1 MQSDA
6 FPTPSIYCHYFEP
19 RLLISPS
26 EEDLPS
32 QAQYIADLPTKDQS
46 KPDKEL
52 RCTQLLNEIEQLI
65 TDSTEEQSQFF
76 GSLLITS
83 DLSTRLWNQCKRLRI
98 YFLI

>member
-52 RCTQLLNEIEQLI
+52 RCTQLLNEIEQ
-65 TDSTEEQSQFF
+65 
-76 GSLLITS
+76 
-83 DLSTRLWNQCKRLRI
+83 
-98 YFLI
+98 